1 MAALNFPASPSN
13 GDTYS
18 ANGLT
23 FTFNGT
29 AWTRGGD
36 PGAQGSQGVQ
46 GATGSTGPTGPTG
59 NQGVQGAQGHQG
71 VQGAGGSTGPTGPT
85 GPTGNQGVQGATGT
99 TGPTGPT
106 GPTGTSAGGATGV
119 DYNDDVKVRWGTG
132 NDLEIYH
139 DGDNSFIK
147 DTGTGRLTI
156 ATSQL
161 QLTNAADSEVMIRA
175 TQDSTVEFFHNG
187 TKKFETHAD
196 GLHIGDGGNLDMPH
210 DSSKIVM
217 GASDDLEIYHD
228 GSHSYV
234 KDNGTGNL
242 KLVSNGT
249 AVQIEKSDGEN
260 MAIFRTDSS
269 VDLYYNN
276 SKKFETTT
284 DGVNITGE
292 LVATGLGQFKGGE
305 GSSAFLYLYA
315 DEGDDNSD
323 KFRIQVGNG
332 GPFNIQNYTSGSWE
346 TNIECVG
353 NGSVKLYNDNSMKLE
368 TKSDGCE
375 ITGRVY
381 PESDATYDLGA
392 SGKRW
397 NNIYTNDLQL
407 SNEGGANEV
416 DGTWGSWTI
425 QEGEDDLF
433 MINRRNNKKYKIKME
448 EVN

>member
-1 MAALNFPASPSN
+1 MAVFTVD
-13 GDTYS
+13 GS
-18 ANGLT
+18 AE
-23 FTFNGT
+23 F
-29 AWTRGGD
+29 
-36 PGAQGSQGVQ
+36 
-46 GATGSTGPTGPTG
+46 
-59 NQGVQGAQGHQG
+59 
-71 VQGAGGSTGPTGPT
+71 
-85 GPTGNQGVQGATGT
+85 
-99 TGPTGPT
+99 
-106 GPTGTSAGGATGV
+106 
-119 DYNDDVKVRWGTG
+119 Y
-132 NDLEIYH
+132 Y
-139 DGDNSFIK
+139 DN
-147 DTGTGRLTI
+147 
-156 ATSQL
+156 
-161 QLTNAADSEVMIRA
+161 V
-175 TQDSTVEFFHNG
+175 
-187 TKKFETHAD
+187 KKFETHAD

-433 MINRRNNKKYKIKME
+433 IINRRNNKKYKIKME

>member
-71 VQGAGGSTGPTGPT
+71 VQGAGGSTGSTGPT

-106 GPTGTSAGGATGV
+106 GPTGTAAGGATGV

-161 QLTNAADSEVMIRA
+161 QLTNSADSEVMIRA
-175 TQDSTVEFFHNG
+175 TQDSTVELFHNG
-187 TKKFETHAD
+187 SKKFETHSS
-196 GLHIGDGGNLDMPH
+196 GVVVSGNLQLN
-210 DSSKIVM
+210 DSNLAYFGNSQ
-217 GASDDLEIYHD
+217 DLSIYHD

-234 KDNGTGNL
+234 KDGGTGEL
-242 KLVSNGT
+242 RLEADAGGVRIQRASGHT
-249 AVQIEKSDGEN
+249 G
-260 MAIFRTDSS
+260 IFYN
-269 VDLYYNN
+269 VGGQVELYYDN

-284 DGVNITGE
+284 DGVNVTGE
-292 LVATGLGQFKGGE
+292 LVTTGLGQFKGGE

-323 KFRIQVGNG
+323 KFRIQVGDG

-433 MINRRNNKKYKIKME
+433 IINRRNGKKYKIKME